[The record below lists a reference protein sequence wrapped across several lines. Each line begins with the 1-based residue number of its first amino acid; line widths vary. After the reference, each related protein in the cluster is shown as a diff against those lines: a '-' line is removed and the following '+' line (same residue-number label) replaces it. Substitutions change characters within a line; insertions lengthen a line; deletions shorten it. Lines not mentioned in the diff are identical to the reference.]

1 MALSKHDKVARKIA
15 KRENTEYNRGPGADI
30 QTSRRVIEIETP
42 ETIGDAARQL
52 QGYKKPVYVVPTD
65 PKSIPDAIKHYK
77 NTTIGVM
84 RPSGKIVKSSTRGAT
99 RTRTTG
105 TGPRNR

>member
-1 MALSKHDKVARKIA
+1 MALSKHDKVAQQIA
-15 KRENTEYNRGPGADI
+15 RREKTEYNKGPGADI
-30 QTSRRVIEIETP
+30 QTPRRAIEVEKP

-65 PKSIPDAIKHYK
+65 PKAIPDAVNHYK

-84 RPSGKIVKSSTRGAT
+84 KPSGKIVKPSTRG
-99 RTRTTG
+99 R
-105 TGPRNR
+105 

>member
-1 MALSKHDKVARKIA
+1 MSESKHDQVARQIA
-15 KRENTEYNRGPGADI
+15 RREKTEYNRGPGADI

-65 PKSIPDAIKHYK
+65 TKAISDAIKHYK

-84 RPSGKIVKSSTRGAT
+84 TTSGKIVKSSTRGAK
-99 RTRTTG
+99 TTG